1 MFSLISLLLAARR
14 QQALPAPLAAT
25 DTPVAPAARAELPL
39 AA

>member
-14 QQALPAPLAAT
+14 QETLPAPLAAT
-25 DTPVAPAARAELPL
+25 DSPALPAALADLPL